1 MGGGSGR
8 IGKAQRMKCQQQD
21 CTSWRHPVSPTELL
35 HSKGPAADGE
45 VTFYHSLNHGHWK
58 FYPFSLFLSFVFN
71 CRKSRRAA
79 CSLAEGRKKIF
90 LITLPWRHLFFPSLH
105 LLLEKLRHNSTHYIH
120 SEDEKEHSC
129 PLLLWKSIQRF
140 ITGCNSTHL
149 IQKHILTLP
158 AYMKGHHGCPFN
170 SIASHIFLSIKYLLW
185 EEKKTILWKQLSLS
199 TCIYHYFSA
208 GLQEQME
215 KCLLCST
222 TWFPAGPSSASK
234 RC

>member
-1 MGGGSGR
+1 METSNFTYRTFTQQRTGSKWGS
-8 IGKAQRMKCQQQD
+8 D
-21 CTSWRHPVSPTELL
+21 FL
-35 HSKGPAADGE
+35 
-45 VTFYHSLNHGHWK
+45 SLSVPWALE
-58 FYPFSLFLSFVFN
+58 FYPLSLLLSFVFN

-90 LITLPWRHLFFPSLH
+90 LITLPWRHLFFPPLH

-170 SIASHIFLSIKYLLW
+170 SIASHIFLSMKYLLW
-185 EEKKTILWKQLSLS
+185 EEKNNIVKATV
-199 TCIYHYFSA
+199 T
-208 GLQEQME
+208 
-215 KCLLCST
+215 
-222 TWFPAGPSSASK
+222 
-234 RC
+234 